1 MKKALLFAATILS
14 AALLVTSCQKPC
26 QSCEEGEDALLTLNL
41 NSPVT
46 KSTATQSEANDKT
59 INTVDVFIFRNN
71 GSTYELDTYQN
82 FSGGDLTSVTLST
95 TTGAKLIKLI
105 VNNHSASYS
114 SVKNLTEFNKLT
126 TLLKDELL
134 GDFTMYG
141 EASET
146 LGLTNSVS
154 IEVKRFISRV
164 VVNSIKTS
172 FSGTPYEGEELS
184 DCKLYL
190 VNVHG
195 EKIVNNNGNPTT
207 SVILNNGQLVDSD
220 ASSTATEDLILG
232 SVSGTIG
239 STAMTTP
246 HYFYAYSNQTDN
258 LDNCT
263 KLVLECTL
271 KGNRYFYPIPIN
283 QAGYGL
289 TTGGTAGVDRNTVY
303 SYTITIKHPG
313 STDPNEPVVFGALD
327 ISISVAD
334 WEEVNEFNKTF

>member
-195 EKIVNNNGNPTT
+195 EKIVNNNGNPT
-207 SVILNNGQLVDSD
+207 SAVILNNGQLVDSD
-220 ASSTATEDLILG
+220 ASSTATEDLIMG
-232 SVSGTIG
+232 SISGTIG

-246 HYFYAYSNQTDN
+246 HYFYAYSNLTD
-258 LDNCT
+258 DQENCT

-271 KGNRYFYPIPIN
+271 KGNRYYYPIPIN
-283 QAGYGL
+283 QADYGL
-289 TTGGTAGVDRNTVY
+289 ATGGTAGVDRNTIY

-313 STDPNEPVVFGALD
+313 STDPNEPIVFGAMD
-327 ISISVAD
+327 ISINVAD
-334 WEEVNEFNKTF
+334 WEDFTFDKTF